1 MSFGTAREA
10 SGAPMPAYTL
20 PGARALLAGC
30 IGGVIALAC
39 GGRTGAP
46 RIGPVRPKV
55 QSQPVPA
62 VPAVPAPQGGEVQ
75 SSPAQPDVS
84 RAASAVLEARLIM
97 PPELDGAASP
107 ISVSMAGPTGP
118 TWSRTWSQPF
128 GRRLGEAGP
137 QLEAYGWFAGK
148 GTYQLRVVLDGGA
161 SARAEVGLSG
171 EEVAITAHALILPRE
186 NTGTPW
192 IRWLRV
198 VRVLAPPR
206 GVVLRRAW
214 TPTPDGTPKYELHN
228 GGDTSL
234 SGVVPGEAISGI
246 VQRWEEGRW
255 IVAPRGGWCATG
267 GRSGEAAPPGASV
280 ATEELPFTGQPRPL
294 LPGRYRYLVEYL
306 SGFASTTRRV
316 SADDRASTKVEVLTV
331 HRSTDVFETAWSPTE
346 WVRAHGGPL
355 PDCEF
360 RGALFDGRLRVAVAG
375 RARPA
380 RFFGLETES
389 PPSDDLLMILDR
401 HGLTSWSN
409 PPCEIRREGAVPQVK
424 VLVQGQE
431 APIDLAEVVLAAGHA
446 HVQPGDFPERARYLE
461 LERRAHAAPAAP
473 DPDPPDRP

>member
-1 MSFGTAREA
+1 MRLVALVSSRGRGVAR
-10 SGAPMPAYTL
+10 AYTL
-20 PGARALLAGC
+20 PGARAFLAGC
-30 IGGVIALAC
+30 IGVAMALAC
-39 GGRTGAP
+39 GGRPGAP
-46 RIGPVRPKV
+46 RVGPVRPEL
-55 QSQPVPA
+55 QRRPVPS
-62 VPAVPAPQGGEVQ
+62 VPAQHSCEIQ
-75 SSPAQPDVS
+75 SSSAPPDATS
-84 RAASAVLEARLIM
+84 AANAVLEVRLIM

-107 ISVSMAGPTGP
+107 ISISLAGPTGP

-137 QLEAYGWFAGK
+137 QLEEHGWFAGK
-148 GTYQLRVVLDGGA
+148 GTYQLSVVLNGGA
-161 SARAEVGLSG
+161 SAQADVGLSG
-171 EEVAITAHALILPRE
+171 QEVAITAHALILPRE

-192 IRWLRV
+192 IHLLRV

-206 GVVLRRAW
+206 GVLLTRAW
-214 TPTPDGTPKYELHN
+214 TPTPDGTPKYELRN
-228 GGDTSL
+228 CGDTSI

-255 IVAPRGGWCATG
+255 FVAPRGGWCATG
-267 GRSGEAAPPGASV
+267 GRSGEAVPPGESAT
-280 ATEELPFTGQPRPL
+280 TEELPFTTQPRPL

-306 SGFASTTRRV
+306 SGVASTTKGA
-316 SADDRASTKVEVLTV
+316 SADDRAGTKVEVLTV

-346 WVRAHGGPL
+346 WARAHGGRL

-375 RARPA
+375 KERPA
-380 RFFGLETES
+380 MFFGLETEN

-424 VLVQGQE
+424 VLVQGKE
-431 APIDLAEVVLAAGHA
+431 GPVDLAELVLAAGHA

-461 LERRAHAAPAAP
+461 LEHRAHSAPAAP
-473 DPDPPDRP
+473 AVEGR